1 MYAMPGL
8 LAGKVVVV
16 TGGASGMGRAISVRA
31 AEEGASA
38 VVVVDIRSEPREG
51 GEPTADLVAAAGA
64 KCQFVNT
71 DVTRPDDMERA
82 VAAAGPFGGIDVMVN
97 NAGVF
102 GPEDFFAWTE
112 RDYDRVMD
120 VNVKGVFFGCQ
131 AAAKAMRG
139 RGGSIVNL
147 SSIGG
152 IKGGGAF
159 PTYCCSKGAVRLLT
173 YSLGELLG
181 PWGIRVNAIHP
192 GVIDT
197 SMTRIDAPLVN
208 EEGESLSQISIP
220 LGRVGR
226 ARDVADAAVYLA
238 SDLASY
244 VNGTSLVVDGGRTAS

>member
-1 MYAMPGL
+1 VPGL
-8 LAGKVVVV
+8 LNGKVVVV
-16 TGGASGMGRAISVRA
+16 TGGSSGMGRAISVRA
-31 AEEGASA
+31 AEEGAAA
-38 VVVVDIRSEPREG
+38 VVVADIRQEPREG
-51 GEPTADLVAAAGA
+51 GEPTTDLVLAAGA
-64 KCQFVNT
+64 KVLFVT
-71 DVTRPDDMERA
+71 ADVTRPDDLQKA
-82 VAAAGPFGGIDVMVN
+82 VAAAESFGGIDVMVN

-102 GPEDFFAWTE
+102 GREDFFAWTE
-112 RDYDRVMD
+112 HDYDRVMD

-139 RGGSIVNL
+139 RGGAIVNM

-152 IKGGGAF
+152 IRGGGMF
-159 PTYCCSKGAVRLLT
+159 PTYCSSKGAVRLLT

-181 PWGIRVNAIHP
+181 PLGIRVNAIHP

-197 SMTRIDAPLVN
+197 SMTRLDAPLVSD
-208 EEGESLSQISIP
+208 EGESLSQISIP
-220 LGRVGR
+220 LGRVGQ

>member
-1 MYAMPGL
+1 VPGL
-8 LAGKVVVV
+8 LNGKVVVV
-16 TGGASGMGRAISVRA
+16 TGGSSGMGRAISVRA
-31 AEEGASA
+31 AEEGAAA
-38 VVVVDIRSEPREG
+38 VVVGDIRPEPREG
-51 GEPTADLVAAAGA
+51 GEPTTDLVLAAGA
-64 KCQFVNT
+64 KVLFVTT
-71 DVTRPDDMERA
+71 DVTRPDDLERA
-82 VAAAGPFGGIDVMVN
+82 VAAAESFGGIDVMVN

-102 GPEDFFAWTE
+102 GREDFFAWTE
-112 RDYDRVMD
+112 HDYDRVMD

-139 RGGSIVNL
+139 RGGAIVNM

-152 IKGGGAF
+152 IRGGGMF
-159 PTYCCSKGAVRLLT
+159 PTYCSSKGAVRLLT

-181 PWGIRVNAIHP
+181 PLGIRVNAIHP

-197 SMTRIDAPLVN
+197 SMTRLDAPLVSD
-208 EEGESLSQISIP
+208 EGESLSQISIP
-220 LGRVGR
+220 LGRVGQ

>member
-16 TGGASGMGRAISVRA
+16 TGGSSGMGRAISVRA
-31 AEEGASA
+31 AEEGACA
-38 VVVVDIRSEPREG
+38 VVIADTRNEPREG
-51 GEPTADLVAAAGA
+51 GEPTPDLVAAAGA
-64 KCQFVNT
+64 KCQFVDT
-71 DVTRPDDMERA
+71 DVTRPDSLARA

-112 RDYDRVMD
+112 SDYDRVMD

-131 AAAKAMRG
+131 VAAKAMRG

-152 IKGGGAF
+152 IKGAGAF
-159 PTYCCSKGAVRLLT
+159 PTYCSSKGAVRLLT

-181 PWGIRVNAIHP
+181 PLGIRVNAIHP

-244 VNGTSLVVDGGRTAS
+244 VNGTSLLVDGGRTAS